1 MANKRMDDL
10 GLLVQ
15 RTLDREIRRI
25 THDIE
30 EDVMKHV
37 AGEMEIVFQR
47 EMRAAGVVASE
58 ETGTHD
64 LRSQS
69 EKDLYKKHGGT
80 VLQTGNRVTAS
91 SGNNTVD
98 AYAGVPSG
106 RDYVA
111 RFLDQGTERRMA
123 WHHER
128 ETGTNQEPLNFRA
141 KAAKVIESMAEAM
154 TKKGILHALTRVKPT
169 IVKRDLR
176 SNG

>member
-1 MANKRMDDL
+1 MSNKRMDDL
-10 GLLVQ
+10 GAVVQ
-15 RTLDREIRRI
+15 RTLDREIKRI

-37 AGEMEIVFQR
+37 AAEMEIVFRR
-47 EMRAAGVVASE
+47 EMRMSGVLRSE
-58 ETGTHD
+58 KTGTHD
-64 LRSQS
+64 LRSES
-69 EKDLYKKHGGT
+69 EKEGYRKWGGT
-80 VLQTGNRVTAS
+80 VLNTGNRVAAS

-111 RFLDQGTERRMA
+111 RFLDQGTEKRMA

-128 ETGTNQEPLNFRA
+128 ETGTRQEPLNFRE
-141 KAAKVIESMAEAM
+141 KAAKTIESMAEAM
-154 TKKGILHALTRVKPT
+154 TKKGILSALTRVRPT
-169 IVKRDLR
+169 IVKRNLR

>member
-1 MANKRMDDL
+1 MANRRMDDL
-10 GLLVQ
+10 GVIVQ
-15 RTLDREIRRI
+15 TVLDREIKRI

-37 AGEMEIVFQR
+37 AGEMEIVFAR
-47 EMRAAGVVASE
+47 EMRAAGIQESE
-58 ETGTHD
+58 QTGTHD
-64 LRSQS
+64 LRSRD
-69 EKDLYKKHGGT
+69 EKDLYRKYGGT

-123 WHHER
+123 WHHKR
-128 ETGTNQEPLNFRA
+128 ETGTHQEPLGFRE

-154 TKKGILHALTRVKPT
+154 TKKGILHALTRTKPT
-169 IVKRDLR
+169 IVKRNYR
-176 SNG
+176 QNG